1 MNNFKQKSKDN
12 LEMQLYVELSIEIA
26 PRIQDMAELF
36 WSSIKEITHGD
47 DKGYG
52 LVYLKKQKTTE
63 RRDVM
68 ISPETML
75 KIKEY
80 KNVKGIPT

>member
-1 MNNFKQKSKDN
+1 
-12 LEMQLYVELSIEIA
+12 
-26 PRIQDMAELF
+26 MAALL
-36 WSSIKEITHGD
+36 WSSIKEIMQGD

-63 RRDVM
+63 RKDIM

-80 KNVKGIPT
+80 KHFKGIPI